1 MKKKKVFFPLY
12 VRVYLLQ
19 KNCNVDCISNVS
31 KKISIRNAS
40 RSRQSSWLKIKAKTS
55 IKLHLLRQ
63 KCIDTEKKKKKR
75 NPTRM
80 RIKPQLFPQFREKN
94 ALHLGGWQN

>member
-63 KCIDTEKKKKKR
+63 KCIDTEKKKKKTKSHPHE
-75 NPTRM
+75 N
-80 RIKPQLFPQFREKN
+80 
-94 ALHLGGWQN
+94 